1 MVHGQREYHSAMST
15 PERLP
20 SMPPLSYQ
28 GMPDKDTKN
37 LEMHTIPLDEPS
49 ECWPPRDNSA
59 TVSAPREL
67 PPRPS
72 EPARD
77 GGSLAWR
84 QVVAAFL
91 VAFNCFG
98 LPLAFGTVV
107 PHYQPYYRSRI
118 GEKSAPLLAWIGS
131 TQLSLPFICAPLFGR
146 MYDRSFGCTF
156 YGGTF
161 ALLLATLLT
170 YFSANLAVTFVL
182 QGLVTGMTLGLLCC
196 TYNRVLCSWF
206 QKNLEL
212 ALGVISVGAC
222 AGGITYSSIIPVL
235 LHKKETGIQQA
246 FSHRL
251 FIMFPTLLLAN
262 TMLRPWPGKQKK
274 RERKTKASNFSIKN
288 RLDISFWLA
297 LVGLF
302 FSFLVLPIPYF
313 YVTFRYLIRGSQD
326 ANSSPDHG
334 VCHKSP

>member
-1 MVHGQREYHSAMST
+1 MCT

-37 LEMHTIPLDEPS
+37 LEMHTIPLDKPS
-49 ECWPPRDNSA
+49 ERWPPSDNSA
-59 TVSAPREL
+59 AVSAPREL

-72 EPARD
+72 ETARD

-84 QVVAAFL
+84 QVVAAFF

-118 GEKSAPLLAWIGS
+118 GEKSAPLIALIGS

-146 MYDRSFGCTF
+146 MYDRSFGRTF
-156 YGGTF
+156 HGGTF
-161 ALLLATLLT
+161 ALLLATPLT
-170 YFSANLAVTFVL
+170 GFPTNFVLTFLL
-182 QGLVTGMTLGLLCC
+182 QGLVTGMALGVLCC

-212 ALGVISVGAC
+212 ALGIISVGAC

-235 LHKKETGIQQA
+235 VHRKDIGIEQA
-246 FSHRL
+246 FLCVL
-251 FIMFPTLLLAN
+251 FIMFPTLVLAN

-274 RERKTKASNFSIKN
+274 RERRTKASDFSIKN
-288 RLDISFWLA
+288 HLDISFWLA
-297 LVGLF
+297 LLGLF

-313 YVTFRYLIRGSQD
+313 YVKFRYLIRGSQD

-334 VCHKSP
+334 LCHKSP